1 MELSSK
7 NTLHLYILE
16 TNSGHLGIHACV
28 TLIGIYH
35 STCHAPCQSRLHSL
49 PMQCASYIL
58 CWVRLILHVSVRH
71 SNISIIVGNLLLL
84 QVDSAELRLGD
95 GDEGIV
101 DDKAVLP
108 SIWSA
113 EYLYTLV

>member
-1 MELSSK
+1 MLGTVDSSCVCSSF
-7 NTLHLYILE
+7 YI
-16 TNSGHLGIHACV
+16 
-28 TLIGIYH
+28 
-35 STCHAPCQSRLHSL
+35 
-49 PMQCASYIL
+49 
-58 CWVRLILHVSVRH
+58 
-71 SNISIIVGNLLLL
+71 SNIVGNLILL